1 MAMTASAFA
10 SGITEKQG
18 KLNDV
23 HKNITDSKKNLN
35 QVRDQQ
41 NSVQNQLKQVDQS
54 LQEKQKE
61 LSAVENQLNQT
72 QSELSAKK
80 QELAVTENNLAN
92 TRKNLDKLQ
101 TELNQAIKKAEEQ
114 EQLNADRM
122 RAMYMN
128 SNSSYL
134 ELLFESKGLN
144 DLMDRVD
151 MITKMFSYDQGV
163 FDELTQYRDE
173 VKKKK
178 EACEDQKANIEQCK
192 RGIES
197 QKAALEQKEREIQ
210 NTKAQIAK
218 QKQDIEATQNEK
230 QRLITQLDAEKA
242 KISEDL
248 DAMEAESK
256 NLEKEIRRLVLA
268 RQQQQQQQ
276 RQASRGSVNRGSQ
289 NAPSDFYG
297 GSKNSKRMFSWP
309 LPGHYRVT
317 SEYGPRTHP
326 TTGEKEKLHKGM
338 DIAASIGT
346 PAKAAAD
353 GTVILIQHDNGR
365 KKGYGNMVT
374 VDHGGGITT
383 TYAHGSAIK
392 VSVGQK
398 VKAGDTVIL
407 VGSTGG
413 STGPHLHFE
422 VRVNGTPVNPMG
434 YLK

>member
-1 MAMTASAFA
+1 MTASAFA
-10 SGITEKQG
+10 SGISQKQG

-35 QVRDQQ
+35 QVKDQQ
-41 NSVQNQLKQVDQS
+41 DNVQNQLKQVDQS

-72 QSELSAKK
+72 QGELSATR
-80 QELAVTENNLAN
+80 QNLAVTENNLAN
-92 TRKNLDKLQ
+92 TRENLDKLQ
-101 TELNQAIKKAEEQ
+101 TELNQSIKKAEEQ
-114 EQLNADRM
+114 EKLNADRM

-128 SNSSYL
+128 SDSSYL

-178 EACEDQKANIEQCK
+178 EACEQQKANIEQCK
-192 RGIES
+192 RGIEN
-197 QKAALEQKEREIQ
+197 QKAALEQKESEIQ

-276 RQASRGSVNRGSQ
+276 QQQRQASRGSVKRPGSGV
-289 NAPSDFYG
+289 NNV
-297 GSKNSKRMFSWP
+297 GSKYTGGRLAWP
-309 LPGHYRVT
+309 APGFYTIT
-317 SEYGPRTHP
+317 SPYGWRNHP
-326 TTGEKEKLHKGM
+326 IEGVEKLHKGM
-338 DIAASIGT
+338 DISGGGIAGH

-434 YLK
+434 YLQ